1 MNNKYLL
8 SASLVCADMLNL
20 GDQVKKLEEAKID
33 YIHIDVMD
41 GHFVPRFGL
50 FPEIAR
56 QVRSITDIPMDV
68 HMMTNN
74 PEPYIQAFADAWVQ
88 IIAVH
93 VEDNPNL
100 HRTIKMI
107 KNAWVQ
113 AGVVL
118 NMATPLNVLD
128 YVLDDISMVMLMG
141 INPWIVGHKIIPKV
155 MDKIRDLKEKLK
167 DYPDMLIEIDGW
179 VTPESLPEMIKNG
192 ANMFVCWSSTIF
204 KPAEMVREK
213 TIELREIVDNAIKSG
228 L

>member
-1 MNNKYLL
+1 MQKKYLL
-8 SASLVCADMLNL
+8 SASLVCADMLHL

-41 GHFVPRFGL
+41 GHFVPRFWL
-50 FPEIAR
+50 IPEIVK
-56 QVRSITDIPMDV
+56 QVRSITSIPMDV

-74 PEPYIQAFADAWVQ
+74 PEPYIKSFVEAGVQ

-107 KNAWVQ
+107 KDAWIQ

-118 NMATPLNVLD
+118 NMATPLNTLD
-128 YVLDDISMVMLMG
+128 YVLDDISLIMLMG
-141 INPWIVGHKIIPKV
+141 INPWIVGHKIIPQLYK
-155 MDKIRDLKEKLK
+155 KIADLKEKLK

-179 VTPESLPEMIKNG
+179 VTPESLPEMIKHG

-204 KPAEMVREK
+204 RPTEMVKEK
-213 TIELREIVDNAIKSG
+213 TIELRAHVDASIE
-228 L
+228 